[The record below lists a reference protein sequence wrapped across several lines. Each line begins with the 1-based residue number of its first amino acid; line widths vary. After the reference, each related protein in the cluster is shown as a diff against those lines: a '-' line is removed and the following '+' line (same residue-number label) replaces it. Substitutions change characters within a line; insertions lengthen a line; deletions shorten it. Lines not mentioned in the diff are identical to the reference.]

1 MTEKRLI
8 IASRVISSIIS
19 PFYLPM
25 FGVIALF
32 MFTYLG
38 MLETWMKLRVLLI
51 VYLFTAIIPTY
62 LIRIYQYYHGWTPI
76 QLGQKERRMVPYVIS
91 IVCYFA
97 CYYILNV
104 LHMPHFIGTVIIAA
118 LAIQV
123 VCALIN
129 LRWKISTHSAAIGG
143 VIGSVIAFS
152 FLFTFNPTWWLFLLF
167 FMAGLV
173 GTSRMILRQHTL
185 MEVSMGFIMGI
196 IVAFLSV
203 IYYRNIV

>member
-38 MLETWMKLRVLLI
+38 MLETRMKLRVLLI

-129 LRWKISTHSAAIGG
+129 LRWKVSTHSAAIGG

>member
-76 QLGQKERRMVPYVIS
+76 QLGQKERRMVPYSFHRNGNNSGTRHTGGLRLDKPSMEGFNSLGGHRWRDRQRDS
-91 IVCYFA
+91 ILVPFHVQSHMVA
-97 CYYILNV
+97 VPAL
-104 LHMPHFIGTVIIAA
+104 LHGRTCWHKSHDIAA
-118 LAIQV
+118 AH
-123 VCALIN
+123 AD
-129 LRWKISTHSAAIGG
+129 GG
-143 VIGSVIAFS
+143 VDGLHHGHHCCLPVSY
-152 FLFTFNPTWWLFLLF
+152 LL
-167 FMAGLV
+167 
-173 GTSRMILRQHTL
+173 
-185 MEVSMGFIMGI
+185 
-196 IVAFLSV
+196 
-203 IYYRNIV
+203 